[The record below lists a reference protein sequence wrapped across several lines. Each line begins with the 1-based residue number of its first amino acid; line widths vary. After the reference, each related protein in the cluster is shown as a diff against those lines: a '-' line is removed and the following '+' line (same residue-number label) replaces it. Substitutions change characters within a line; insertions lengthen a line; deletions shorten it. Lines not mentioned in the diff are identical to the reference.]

1 MMMEMFS
8 ANDFR
13 EFVDNHIEDEELR
26 TQVST
31 MTNKQLEDLIE
42 QHIDVDTLSEIA
54 AKIFTQVV
62 KTIQEQEQ
70 E

>member
-42 QHIDVDTLSEIA
+42 QHIDFDALSEVA
-54 AKIFTQVV
+54 ARIFTQVA